1 MNNKRLTVIIVV
13 ILVVAGCLAFA
24 KWIASKK
31 NSDDAGTGE
40 SSESTTA
47 TYADRGFPLKK
58 YSSGDTVTHLQRWLN
73 ATGNLRGIH
82 RNYDPLVAAH
92 DSVSVDGKFGN
103 KTENALMQA
112 TGMKE
117 VSMAYYTTKNMAN
130 F

>member
-1 MNNKRLTVIIVV
+1 MNKKRLTVILIV
-13 ILVVAGCLAFA
+13 ILVVAGSLALA
-24 KWIASKK
+24 KWIATKK
-31 NSDDAGTGE
+31 TSDDAGTGE
-40 SSESTTA
+40 SGESTTS

-92 DSVSVDGKFGN
+92 DGVSVDGKFGN
-103 KTENALMQA
+103 KTEAALMQA